1 MAYVDYTFYTSEFYG
16 TAIDEADFP
25 GLSLRASAYVGAV
38 TMGRVDMES
47 TDAKNAIC
55 AVAEI
60 MQEQQRVM
68 GSAYTGE
75 AYVSSETV
83 GSWTR
88 NFKQSAFSMS
98 DLEVFDKRRKEA
110 VLLYLGSLLGSNLV
124 GYQVR
129 RCDFP

>member
-16 TAIDEADFP
+16 TAISEDDFP

-38 TMGRVDMES
+38 TMGRADMES
-47 TDAKNAIC
+47 TEAKNAIC
-55 AVAEI
+55 AVAEV

-75 AYVSSETV
+75 ASISSETV

-88 NFKQSAFSMS
+88 NFRASSFSMS
-98 DLEVFDKRRKEA
+98 DLEVFDKRKKEA
-110 VLLYLGSLLGSNLV
+110 VLLYLGSVLGSNLV